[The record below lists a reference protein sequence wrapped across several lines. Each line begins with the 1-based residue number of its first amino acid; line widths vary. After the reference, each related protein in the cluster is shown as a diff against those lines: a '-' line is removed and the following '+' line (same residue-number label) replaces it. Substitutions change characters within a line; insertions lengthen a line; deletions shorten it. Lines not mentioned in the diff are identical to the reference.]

1 MIYFNCDYTEGAHPK
16 IMEKML
22 ATNLEQTPGY
32 GEDTYCD
39 QAKELILQACQAP
52 QAQVYFLV
60 GGTQV
65 NFTIIRS
72 ALRAHQGVISPET
85 GHINVH
91 ETGAVEATG
100 HKILALPCGVEG
112 KLTAAQVE
120 KTAAEHFAGSMPP
133 IHMVQPKMVY
143 ISQPTENGAIYSKAE
158 LEALHE
164 VCRKWG
170 LYLFADGARMGYG
183 LTARG
188 SDATLADMARLC
200 DAFTIG
206 GTKCGALFGE
216 AAVLTNPDLQ
226 QDFGYAIKQNGGMLA
241 KGRLLG
247 LQFLVLFQDGLYYN
261 ICEKANRLAY
271 EIADACKENG
281 FTEYAPSPTN
291 QQFFIFPDAA
301 LQELEKKYHFSFWEK
316 VDEGHTAVRICTSWA
331 TKEENVRA
339 LIEDIRTAGAKL

>member
-16 IMEKML
+16 IMEKL
-22 ATNLEQTPGY
+22 LSTNLEQTPGY
-32 GEDTYCD
+32 GEDGYCSR
-39 QAKELILQACQAP
+39 AKELILQACDAP
-52 QAQVYFLV
+52 GAQVYFLV

-72 ALRAHQGVISPET
+72 ALRAHQGVISPVT

-100 HKILALPCGVEG
+100 HKILEVPCGVEG
-112 KLTAAQVE
+112 KLSAGQVE
-120 KTAAEHFAGSMPP
+120 EIAAAHFAGSMPP

-158 LEALHE
+158 LEALHAA
-164 VCRKWG
+164 CQKWG

-183 LTARG
+183 LSSREA
-188 SDATLADMARLC
+188 DFTLKDMARLC

-216 AAVLTNPDLQ
+216 AAVLTNPELQ
-226 QDFGYAIKQNGGMLA
+226 RDFGYAIKQNGGMLA

-247 LQFLVLFQDGLYYN
+247 LQFLTLFEDGLYTR
-261 ICEKANRLAY
+261 ICEEANRLAY

-291 QQFFIFPDAA
+291 QQFFIFPDDI
-301 LQELEKKYHFSFWEK
+301 LKKLEEKYHFSFWEK
-316 VDEGHTAVRICTSWA
+316 VDECRTAVRICTSWA
-331 TKEENVRA
+331 TTEENARA
-339 LIEDIRTAGAKL
+339 LMEDIRAVGVKG